1 MALGFG
7 IELDGE
13 VTLKQMKETADNS
26 NLTEILENQFHSAG
40 LKLLESQVLGG
51 RLKANFITENASGA
65 RHIIEIVEE
74 DMAHY
79 AKEGQTVE
87 MRRRGRLAEEVAREA
102 GYAGYSCI
110 SYIELEYALDE
121 RDLLEHVIARASN
134 F

>member
-1 MALGFG
+1 MALAFG

-13 VTLKQMKETADNS
+13 VTSQQMKETVDNS
-26 NLTEILENQFHSAG
+26 NLTEILENQFQTAN
-40 LKLLESQVLGG
+40 LKLLEPKVLGG
-51 RLKANFITENASGA
+51 RLKANFITENASGD

-79 AKEGQTVE
+79 TKEGQTE
-87 MRRRGRLAEEVAREA
+87 MRQRGRLAEKVAQDA

-121 RDLLEHVIARASN
+121 REILEHVIARACN

>member
-1 MALGFG
+1 MALAFG
-7 IELDGE
+7 IQLDGDF
-13 VTLKQMKETADNS
+13 TLKQIKETADNS
-26 NLTEILENQFHSAG
+26 NLTEILENQFHSAD
-40 LKLLESQVLGG
+40 LKLLEPQVLGG
-51 RLKANFITENASGA
+51 RLKANFITENASGD

-79 AKEGQTVE
+79 AKEGQSLE
-87 MRRRGRLAEEVAREA
+87 MRRRGRLAEEVAKEA

-134 F
+134 V